1 MDNWYPNRQTVI
13 TVAVS
18 AVLDWRYPAETIADH
33 MAQANYRGRNEAIA
47 AGRIRREINQAI
59 ANERYQRWVNERK
72 KYRLMAEELT
82 AEGWRWVEDIN
93 PDYAGLWV
101 HESGACVNVLG
112 GTFRSYEHATLT
124 TYESQT
130 RQWIRSRQCATSS
143 N

>member
-13 TVAVS
+13 AVAVK
-18 AVLDWRYPAETIADH
+18 AVLDWGYSAETIAAH
-33 MAQANYRGRNEAIA
+33 VAQNNYRGQNESIA

-59 ANERYQRWVNERK
+59 ANERYQRWVEERR
-72 KYRLMAEELT
+72 KYRLMAEQLT
-82 AEGWRWVEDIN
+82 AEGWRWVNDIN

-101 HESGACVNVLG
+101 HESGVSVNVLG
-112 GTFRSYEHATLT
+112 GTFRSYEQATLK

-130 RQWIRSRQCATSS
+130 RQWIRSRQCATS